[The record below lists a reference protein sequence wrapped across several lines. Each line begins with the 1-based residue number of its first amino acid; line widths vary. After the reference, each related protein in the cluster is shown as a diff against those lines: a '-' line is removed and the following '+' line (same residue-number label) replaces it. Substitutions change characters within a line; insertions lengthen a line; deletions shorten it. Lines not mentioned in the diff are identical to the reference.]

1 MLCESCVNF
10 KLLRCSFP
18 SSFLML
24 MLIHIY
30 VKYQVTDLVNL
41 NVDSLSA
48 EEAMARFYQEASSPV
63 QGVCY
68 SLKRIGGRWR
78 PENKVAEIDLE
89 KWSRKAKCVQINI
102 LRPSMEINLSAW
114 TLTPP
119 KTALSILL
127 VLGSYNTVL

>member
-10 KLLRCSFP
+10 KHLRCSFP

-102 LRPSMEINLSAW
+102 HRPSMEINLSAW

-127 VLGSYNTVL
+127 VLGSCNTVL